1 VTNLL
6 VFAAEEGAHGG
17 SFSEGGFFADT
28 AGIMLVLPFVAF
40 VLIIALGKRMKND
53 GAEFAIGAM
62 AINLVWASVL
72 FFQNMSEGIVRE
84 VHFEIA
90 RIGMFEG
97 RDLVFQLGWM
107 VDGLSIMMYWVVS
120 FVGLLVFTY
129 AVGYMHGDRRVPW
142 FFAAFSLFAGSM
154 LILVGAPN
162 LIQLIIG
169 WEGVGLAS
177 YLLIGFY
184 WEDLDNVK
192 AGNKAFLTNKVADVG
207 LILGAILV
215 GLSIGDFSFFAIN
228 EAAAAHSEAL
238 GAVAFAGGLLL
249 FFGAMGK
256 SAQFP
261 MHIWLPDAMAGPT
274 PVSALMHAATMVT
287 AGIYLM
293 ARTFPLYQAFAEEN
307 GIRQWIVPIGVI
319 TLFAMGLL
327 ALVADDIKKVLAY
340 STVSQLGYMMTA
352 VAAGGYTA
360 GLFHLFTHAFFK
372 ALLFLGAGSVIHA
385 VHSNNMSDMGGL
397 RKAMPKTFWTFVIG
411 SVSLAGIIPFAGFFS
426 KDEILAT
433 LDYEGYVGF
442 MWVAIAGAFI
452 TAFYMT
458 RAVALTFFGT
468 YKGHGHPHESP
479 SIMTTPL
486 IILAVPSVLAG
497 LLNIPGVKLG
507 SLGNFTEW
515 LGARVVP
522 MGDHHPEA
530 IDWTLAAYG
539 LAAGLGGIA
548 IGWLLYGRDAET
560 QMARDRL
567 EIPVLYPLLR
577 RKYFIDDA
585 ALGLVGFTGG
595 PLARATDWF
604 NTYVL
609 DNIVNGVAGA
619 VRYAGRFVYG
629 GLDQRGID
637 GIFNGLSAVADSAG
651 SSLRKLQTGRV
662 QQYATSVV
670 IGALVLVVV
679 VVILQ

>member
-1 VTNLL
+1 MIDFL
-6 VFAAEEGAHGG
+6 VLAAEEGAHGG

-28 AGIMLVLPFVAF
+28 AGIMLISPFVAF
-40 VLIIALGKRMKND
+40 LLIIWLGKRMRND

-62 AINLVWASVL
+62 AVNLVWASVL
-72 FFQNMSEGIVRE
+72 FFQNMTEGIVRE

-90 RIGMFEG
+90 NIGRFQGREMIFE
-97 RDLVFQLGWM
+97 LGWM
-107 VDGLSIMMYWVVS
+107 VDGLSIMMYFVVS

-184 WEDLDNVK
+184 WEDLENVK

-215 GLSIGDFSFFAIN
+215 GMSIGDFSFPAIS

-307 GIRQWIVPIGVI
+307 GIREWMIPIGVI

-397 RKAMPKTFWTFVIG
+397 RKDMPKTFWTFVIG

-433 LDYEGYVGF
+433 LDYEGYVAY
-442 MWVAIAGAFI
+442 MWIAIAGAFV

-479 SIMTTPL
+479 AIMTTPL
-486 IILAVPSVLAG
+486 ILLAIPSAIAG
-497 LLNIPGVKLG
+497 FLNIPGVKLG
-507 SLGNFTEW
+507 SFGNFTEW
-515 LGARVVP
+515 LGARIVP

-560 QMARDRL
+560 QLARDRL
-567 EIPVLYPLLR
+567 EIPLLYPLLR